1 VRKHRNNE
9 RVAVTVNTNV
19 SVVESISLGN
29 IGRCIFYGCLIE
41 SRCVLRTY
49 AAWIPTML
57 MVDKGN
63 PIPTIQLADAALFS
77 VTIGAS
83 TGASLTYS
91 NLELP
96 FGLVLDERDEIC

>member
-1 VRKHRNNE
+1 
-9 RVAVTVNTNV
+9 
-19 SVVESISLGN
+19 
-29 IGRCIFYGCLIE
+29 
-41 SRCVLRTY
+41 
-49 AAWIPTML
+49 ML